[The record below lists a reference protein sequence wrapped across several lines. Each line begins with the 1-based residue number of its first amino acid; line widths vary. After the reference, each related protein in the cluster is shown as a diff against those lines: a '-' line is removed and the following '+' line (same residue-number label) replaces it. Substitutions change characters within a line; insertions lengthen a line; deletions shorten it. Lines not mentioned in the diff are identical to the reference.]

1 MIPKGTAGTKSRS
14 TKQKSSARSKVA
26 TDKRTLAER
35 ADKFNC
41 YERAVQAAD
50 VDAAFMARTYK
61 KHRGQKATILRED
74 FCGTASLCAEWVKQ
88 SQDNKA
94 YGIDLDRKTLDW
106 GIQKHILPLNERA
119 AGITLIQRNVLEP
132 AEFKADVI
140 AAFNFSYF
148 TFRERETLR
157 GYFKSARRGL
167 RKNGILYLDIFG
179 GPESIDL
186 REEKTRY
193 ENFTYTWDQA
203 AFNPV
208 THDITCHIHFEFP
221 DNSSMTRAFTYKWRL
236 WQVPEIREIALEA
249 GFKDCLVYWEG
260 TDHST
265 GEGNGVYKPS
275 LKGDNSPAFVAY
287 ILCLK

>member
-1 MIPKGTAGTKSRS
+1 MIPKGSAGTKSRS
-14 TKQKSSARSKVA
+14 KKQKTGTRSKIT

-35 ADKFNC
+35 ADKFAC

-61 KHRGQKATILRED
+61 KHRGQSATILRED

-88 SQDNKA
+88 SPDRKA
-94 YGIDLDRKTLDW
+94 YGIDLHRKTLDW
-106 GIQKHILPLNERA
+106 GIQRHILPLNERA
-119 AGITLIQRNVLEP
+119 AGVTLIQRNVLDP

-157 GYFKSARRGL
+157 GYFKSARKGL
-167 RKNGILYLDIFG
+167 RKDGILYLDIFG
-179 GPESIDL
+179 GPEAIDL

-221 DNSSMTRAFTYKWRL
+221 DNSSMQRAFTYKWRL

-249 GFKDCLVYWEG
+249 GFKECLVYWEG